1 MISSIHLLHYND
13 CTLNLYDTNTDVSLL
28 KFIIPGLI
36 LWFGCKRTAYVGTVR
51 GRSTGKE
58 VIPKFIPLGYLDVQ
72 VSKRG
77 GGFVQI
83 VLVENRKDRKKW

>member
-51 GRSTGKE
+51 GRSTVKE

-72 VSKRG
+72 VSKRRG
-77 GGFVQI
+77 GCSDCIG
-83 VLVENRKDRKKW
+83 